1 MENNER
7 FYMKKKDNSINRNGH
22 DENSHK
28 GRYKPSKAVIALS
41 ITTAILGVTTI
52 GFAAGYGV
60 MKSQAQ
66 DYGTRLENVYQQNF
80 YDLVDSVNNA
90 EIKLSKILNSST
102 SAYQKKL
109 LVEVSKNATTAEES
123 ISSLPLSQDD
133 INQNV
138 RMINQ
143 ISGYTSTLADKLA
156 EGGNLTAAEKD
167 TLQEI
172 YDNVLTMKNEL
183 NKFARKIQ
191 AGYNILDNSM
201 NLRTGRSD
209 FSSQMAQIH
218 DVDIEYP
225 TLIYDGPFS
234 DSVVNSKIK
243 GLSGNKVSKEEA
255 SEVLNKMFKNVVS
268 VHFETETNGR
278 FETYNFRLKNSND
291 EMQYVQV
298 SKTGGHILTVSGTG
312 SAGNSSIQEDDAEKI
327 ALEFAKENGI
337 ENPKVVWKDTIA
349 NDSYFNIAP
358 VQNGVV
364 LYPDLV
370 KVKIDLVSGSIVGYD
385 ATTYYTNHTSRSLGS
400 FGTSIET
407 ARAKIPTSL
416 TVVGERKVLAP
427 LEYNREVLCYEFECV
442 NSDDTYYFYINGST
456 GDEENILKVIKTDD
470 GSKLL

>member
-1 MENNER
+1 M
-7 FYMKKKDNSINRNGH
+7 
-22 DENSHK
+22 
-28 GRYKPSKAVIALS
+28 
-41 ITTAILGVTTI
+41 
-52 GFAAGYGV
+52 
-60 MKSQAQ
+60 
-66 DYGTRLENVYQQNF
+66 
-80 YDLVDSVNNA
+80 
-90 EIKLSKILNSST
+90 
-102 SAYQKKL
+102 
-109 LVEVSKNATTAEES
+109 VEVSKNATTAEES
-123 ISSLPLSQDD
+123 ISYLPLSQDD